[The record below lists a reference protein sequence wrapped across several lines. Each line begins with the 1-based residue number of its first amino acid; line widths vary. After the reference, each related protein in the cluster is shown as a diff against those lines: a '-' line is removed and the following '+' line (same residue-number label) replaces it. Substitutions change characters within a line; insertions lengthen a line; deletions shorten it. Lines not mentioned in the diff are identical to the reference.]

1 MYSIRYPWKI
11 SHLSQ
16 ISQDKNLGVVMAV
29 FLHLQRAAFG
39 AVGDFVPVGGQG
51 GVVSRRVGA
60 AAPCPP
66 VASAPMADLP
76 TFIPSPEWR
85 PYSCRF
91 CFKKFKRK
99 DHLTDHERL
108 HTGERPYHCQHC
120 GRGFAQKSNCKNH
133 AIRCP
138 SATNIL

>member
-1 MYSIRYPWKI
+1 MCGEGQ
-11 SHLSQ
+11 H
-16 ISQDKNLGVVMAV
+16 VVVLDSLKVTAV

-39 AVGDFVPVGGQG
+39 AVVGDYVPVGGQG
-51 GVVSRRVGA
+51 IGGGGGV
-60 AAPCPP
+60 AAPRPP
-66 VASAPMADLP
+66 GAVVDHPPS
-76 TFIPSPEWR
+76 FIPSPEWR

-91 CFKKFKRK
+91 CYKKFKRK

-138 SATNIL
+138 SAANLL

>member
-1 MYSIRYPWKI
+1 
-11 SHLSQ
+11 
-16 ISQDKNLGVVMAV
+16 MAV

-51 GVVSRRVGA
+51 GVVSRRVGV

-108 HTGERPYHCQHC
+108 HTVADSECN
-120 GRGFAQKSNCKNH
+120 RGFRHWWGDKGAETQVS
-133 AIRCP
+133 
-138 SATNIL
+138 LYVLW